1 MQRKKTVK
9 IEKKTLTASRGS
21 VKSNNNNE
29 NGEDQ

>member
-9 IEKKTLTASRGS
+9 IEKTLTASRGS